1 MRTQDRKRTLGK
13 NKGNPNKVQAL
24 VNNSISILVHQLCKM
39 YIIHGSNNKRSWV
52 RVIQELTILSS
63 QILYKSKTILKLKVY
78 FLKYTMGDM
87 KEKKGLSKSNSVLL
101 LLDISV
107 NKKNR
112 ILIFAK
118 QNAFPL
124 SLIKKGNNTIIT
136 NISVTRC
143 SRC

>member
-1 MRTQDRKRTLGK
+1 
-13 NKGNPNKVQAL
+13 
-24 VNNSISILVHQLCKM
+24 M

-118 QNAFPL
+118 
-124 SLIKKGNNTIIT
+124 
-136 NISVTRC
+136 
-143 SRC
+143 